1 MAKNSEVMEVEKQ
14 ELTPAEGTE
23 RLSSQRAFLPRT
35 NIYETNDKVVL
46 YADMPGVDAKSLDVQ
61 VEKNVLTINGT
72 VKPETYENHTLT
84 YAEYEVGDYQRRF
97 TLSNEVDISKIE
109 ATIKNGVLKLD
120 LPKVVP
126 TTKKIAVKA
135 A

>member
-23 RLSSQRAFLPRT
+23 RLSSQRAFIPRS
-35 NIYETNDKVVL
+35 NIYETNDRVIL
-46 YADMPGVDAKSLDVQ
+46 FADMPGVDAKSVDVQ
-61 VEKNVLTINGT
+61 VEKNILTINGS
-72 VKPETYENHTLT
+72 VNPEMIDKHTLA

-109 ATIKNGVLKLD
+109 AMVKDGVLRLN
-120 LPKVVP
+120 LPKIVP
-126 TTKKIAVKA
+126 TTKKINVKSA
-135 A
+135 

>member
-14 ELTPAEGTE
+14 EVTPAEGTE
-23 RLSSQRAFLPRT
+23 RMSSQRMFVPRA

-46 YADMPGVDAKSLDVQ
+46 YADMPGVDAKSVDVQ
-61 VEKNVLTINGT
+61 VEKNILTINGS
-72 VKPETYENHTLT
+72 VKPETLEKFTLA

-109 ATIKNGVLKLD
+109 ASVKDGVLRLD
-120 LPKVVP
+120 LPKIVP
-126 TTKKIAVKA
+126 TMKKITVKTA
-135 A
+135 